1 MSGVEI
7 EFSVENGESGT
18 QDDDGGIET
27 EAGDSRTQASTT
39 TGRPSRIQGQWH
51 CDSSKHVTKLHCQ
64 SPLRSCSF

>member
-7 EFSVENGESGT
+7 EFSVQDGEGGT
-18 QDDDGGIET
+18 QDDDGGTEN

-51 CDSSKHVTKLHCQ
+51 CDSSKQITKFHW
-64 SPLRSCSF
+64 